1 MIDRPLLIRKERK
14 RHVPLT
20 RLALSSGFEG
30 TFKIQLHLINGRVE
44 VFKATL
50 KSVLLFQPPSILGP
64 VRPVGLGLQRCSP
77 LLHGNPPL
85 VPQHW
90 QEVPR
95 LGQQG
100 SACILWSWSWPS
112 PTLGTIWWWLLVHHS
127 GFFPICSLLTLSL
140 RLSAQ
145 QCSGISGWQAWHTP
159 SVKPLHTV
167 NTGILYD

>member
-1 MIDRPLLIRKERK
+1 MIDRHLLIRKERK

-30 TFKIQLHLINGRVE
+30 TFQIQLHLINGRVE

-77 LLHGNPPL
+77 LLHGDPPL

-95 LGQQG
+95 FGQQG
-100 SACILWSWSWPS
+100 SACILWSWSRPS
-112 PTLGTIWWWLLVHHS
+112 STLLLGTIWWWLLIHQ
-127 GFFPICSLLTLSL
+127 GFPLYADCEPFTE
-140 RLSAQ
+140 Q
-145 QCSGISGWQAWHTP
+145 FSGISGWQAWHTP
-159 SVKPLHTV
+159 SVNPLQTV
-167 NTGILYD
+167 NTEIVYD